1 MKQKD
6 SSWERRKNH
15 NKRPGNQLT
24 AAPAVDFARDS
35 NTDEADGTEGLDGGA
50 DDPAT
55 GEEHGGSGEEA
66 VDMMDY
72 EEVEEE
78 EGGNLSA
85 SLSEIETSANNN
97 GSLHTFNDADTR
109 VCVCELC
116 KRRLLCFAKEVHK
129 HEVHT
134 VHIDGGEE

>member
-1 MKQKD
+1 MFSNALWTVETIDTMLSETK
-6 SSWERRKNH
+6 RKFVGAKKKH
-15 NKRPGNQLT
+15 DKRGGNQLT

-35 NTDEADGTEGLDGGA
+35 NTDEADGTEELDGGA

-55 GEEHGGSGEEA
+55 GEEHGGSDEEA

-78 EGGNLSA
+78 EGGDLSA

-97 GSLHTFNDADTR
+97 G
-109 VCVCELC
+109 
-116 KRRLLCFAKEVHK
+116 
-129 HEVHT
+129 
-134 VHIDGGEE
+134 